1 MAITAICLMGPTAAG
16 KTALAVAVARRLPV
30 AVISVDSAMVYRGLD
45 IGTGKPDAALQAEV
59 PHALIDVREPWEA
72 YSAGD
77 FARDARLA
85 IEAAAAAGRVPLLV
99 GGTHLYFRSL
109 VAGIAPLP
117 AADPAVRA
125 AIDAEGEALGWPALH
140 TELARIDPAAAA
152 RIGPAD
158 RQRIQRA
165 LEVYRLTGRPL
176 SAHWQDRP
184 PEPGFRFRRFALVP
198 ADRAALHAQIEGR
211 FDRMLGQGLVA
222 EVAALRALPG
232 MSADRPALRAVG
244 YRQLWAHVA
253 GEQSLET
260 AREQAIAA
268 TRQLARRQLTW
279 LRGEAGVEVL
289 DPADGR
295 ASAAVLGAVADAIS
309 QPSR

>member
-1 MAITAICLMGPTAAG
+1 MAITAICLMGPTASG
-16 KTALAVAVARRLPV
+16 KTALAVEVARRLPV

-45 IGTGKPDAALQAEV
+45 IGTGKPDAALRAEV
-59 PHALIDVREPWEA
+59 PHALIDIREPWEA

-77 FARDARLA
+77 FARDARRA
-85 IEAAAAAGRVPLLV
+85 IEAAAGAGRVPLLV

-117 AADPAVRA
+117 AADPSVRA
-125 AIDAEGEALGWPALH
+125 AIDVEGEALGWPALH
-140 TELARIDPAAAA
+140 AELARVDPAAAA

-176 SAHWQDRP
+176 SAHWHDRP

-198 ADRAALHAQIEGR
+198 ADRAALHAQIERR
-211 FDRMLGQGLVA
+211 FDRMLEQGLVA

-244 YRQLWAHVA
+244 YRQLWAHVS
-253 GEQSLET
+253 GEEPLGQ
-260 AREQAIAA
+260 ARDKAIAA

-279 LRGEAGVEVL
+279 LRAETEVDVL
-289 DPADGR
+289 DPGGLQ

>member
-1 MAITAICLMGPTAAG
+1 MPVTVICLMGPTAAG
-16 KTALAVAVARRLPV
+16 KTALAVEVARRLPV
-30 AVISVDSAMVYRGLD
+30 SVISVDSAMVYRGLD

-59 PHALIDVREPWEA
+59 PHALVDIREPWEA

-117 AADPAVRA
+117 RADAGVRA
-125 AIDAEGEALGWPALH
+125 AIDAEGEARGWPALH
-140 TELARIDPAAAA
+140 AELARIDPAAAA

-176 SAHWQDRP
+176 SAHWRDQP
-184 PEPGFRFRRFALVP
+184 PATDFAFRRLALVP
-198 ADRAALHAQIEGR
+198 ADRAALHARIERR
-211 FDRMLGQGLVA
+211 FDQMLEQGLVG
-222 EVAALRALPG
+222 EVATLRALPG
-232 MSADRPALRAVG
+232 MSVDRPALRAVG
-244 YRQLWAHVA
+244 YRQLWAHVS
-253 GEQSLET
+253 GEEPLERS
-260 AREQAIAA
+260 REKAIAA
-268 TRQLARRQLTW
+268 TRQLARRQLIW
-279 LRGEAGVEVL
+279 LRSEPEVEVL
-289 DPADGR
+289 DPASPR
-295 ASAAVLGAVADAIS
+295 SAVAVLDAVADAIS

>member
-16 KTALAVAVARRLPV
+16 KTALAVAVARRLPG

>member
-1 MAITAICLMGPTAAG
+1 
-16 KTALAVAVARRLPV
+16 
-30 AVISVDSAMVYRGLD
+30 MVYRGLD

>member
-1 MAITAICLMGPTAAG
+1 MAVTAICLMGPTAAG

-45 IGTGKPDAALQAEV
+45 IGTGKPAAALQAEV
-59 PHALIDVREPWEA
+59 PHALIDIRAPWEA

-77 FARDARLA
+77 FVRDARQA
-85 IEAAAAAGRVPLLV
+85 IGAAAAAGRVPLLV

-125 AIDAEGEALGWPALH
+125 VIDAEGEARGWPTLH
-140 TELARIDPAAAA
+140 AELARIDPAAAV

-165 LEVYRLTGRPL
+165 LEVYRVTGRPL
-176 SAHWQDRP
+176 SAHWQDHV
-184 PEPGFRFRRFALVP
+184 PETGLRFRRFALVP
-198 ADRAALHAQIEGR
+198 ADRAALHAQIGQR
-211 FDRMLGQGLVA
+211 FDRMLAEGLVA

-232 MSADRPALRAVG
+232 MTADRPALRAVG
-244 YRQLWAHVA
+244 YRQLWAHVG
-253 GEQSLET
+253 GEEPLDR
-260 AREQAIAA
+260 ARDKAIAA

-279 LRGEAGVEVL
+279 LRAEPAVEAI
-289 DPADGR
+289 DPA
-295 ASAAVLGAVADAIS
+295 APQALAALLGAVADAIS
-309 QPSR
+309 EPSR

>member
-16 KTALAVAVARRLPV
+16 KTALAVQVARRLPV
-30 AVISVDSAMVYRGLD
+30 ALISVDSAMVYRGLD

-59 PHALIDVREPWEA
+59 PHALIDIREPWEA

-85 IEAAAAAGRVPLLV
+85 IEAAVAAGRVPLLV

-140 TELARIDPAAAA
+140 AELARIDPAAAA

-176 SAHWQDRP
+176 SAHWQEAP

-198 ADRAALHAQIEGR
+198 PDRAALHAQIERR
-211 FDRMLGQGLVA
+211 FDRMLEQGLVA
-222 EVAALRALPG
+222 EVAALRALPA

-253 GEQSLET
+253 GEESLAQ
-260 AREQAIAA
+260 AREKAIAA

-279 LRGEAGVEVL
+279 LRAEPEVEVL
-289 DPADGR
+289 DPAGR
-295 ASAAVLGAVADAIS
+295 YPAAAVLGAVADAIS